1 MIDLKNKRRW
11 RLWTVVFHLCSGRLP
26 AGAVET
32 MEFVLDC
39 WPAGRRSEEE
49 MKD

>member
-1 MIDLKNKRRW
+1 MVCH
-11 RLWTVVFHLCSGRLP
+11 LWSGRLP
-26 AGAVET
+26 VEAVET

-39 WPAGRRSEEE
+39 WPAGSRSEEE